1 MRTKDIS
8 EISIKH
14 YVIIQQATDHII
26 IDKCNGCDLAS
37 DRFLRRSGCRIDVT
51 HKIVTKLKIA
61 RHNFKICNNIDP
73 SLNVVLT
80 NNHNIMSGLATC
92 YDLNKDVR
100 LINPS
105 PSLNPLDIFCNFPA
119 LSDLADATSLFADK
133 AFLSFYTNG
142 SLLSANTEHMT
153 MGIGWIQ
160 SSTSSPN
167 FEFKAKILDWPS
179 STRAETILILSAII
193 IYPVNCS
200 IEIFTDSQCCIDTF
214 KRVTS
219 PIITSRR
226 LEKVQNRSLWHVIR
240 HFINLNSLHVSL
252 KKVKRHSNDFF
263 NNKADILAKQGCS
276 STSLLALN
284 INHRFSPSPNIIAWS
299 LKAID

>member
-1 MRTKDIS
+1 MTTPLTTTNS
-8 EISIKH
+8 L
-14 YVIIQQATDHII
+14 
-26 IDKCNGCDLAS
+26 DLFS
-37 DRFLRRSGCRIDVT
+37 C
-51 HKIVTKLKIA
+51 
-61 RHNFKICNNIDP
+61 
-73 SLNVVLT
+73 
-80 NNHNIMSGLATC
+80 
-92 YDLNKDVR
+92 
-100 LINPS
+100 S
-105 PSLNPLDIFCNFPA
+105 PI
-119 LSDLADATSLFADK
+119 LSDLATATSLFAGDSS
-133 AFLSFYTNG
+133 LSFYTDG
-142 SLLSANTEHMT
+142 SLINGNTEQVT